1 MGASITYCMVNLQAI
16 ASHLSDTP
24 MIMYGTGRWAH
35 FNVKLHF
42 FVLSVFNVDIRR
54 NTYLSLYAQQ
64 YSATFWKRVLYTW
77 RSWLVTLTQLFV
89 PLFFTIMAL
98 TVIKVI
104 PKATNNPPL
113 LLNLQPFGTNNVVSS
128 SGNNT
133 TASPQTQKLAAVY
146 NKQFLEAG
154 VNNIYLNNESS
165 DESVSE
171 YLVKVG
177 EGSIGDYNNL
187 YMIAASFLQ
196 MNNSVNVTALFND
209 QSYHTPAI
217 TLNAIDNTLLQYY
230 VNNSYTLNT
239 INEPLPGSIKD
250 QIYDSLNLDFQGFT
264 IAFNVLFGM
273 AFLSSSFVVF
283 LIGERAVKAKHCQV
297 GAFPSNYKDT
307 MRDISI
313 LFCNVDYKFL

>member
-1 MGASITYCMVNLQAI
+1 M
-16 ASHLSDTP
+16 
-24 MIMYGTGRWAH
+24 
-35 FNVKLHF
+35 
-42 FVLSVFNVDIRR
+42 
-54 NTYLSLYAQQ
+54 SLYAQQ
-64 YSATFWKRVLYTW
+64 FSATFWKRVLYTW
-77 RSWLVTLTQLFV
+77 RSWLVTLTQLVV

-113 LLNLQPFGTNNVVSS
+113 LLNLQPFGTNYVVSS

-133 TASPQTQKLAAVY
+133 TSSPQTQKLADVY

-154 VNNIYLNNESS
+154 VNNIYLSNES

-171 YLVKVG
+171 YLIKVG

-196 MNNSVNVTALFND
+196 MNNSLNVTALFND

-297 GAFPSNYKDT
+297 GILSRIYKNLLK
-307 MRDISI
+307 ICQYYSI
-313 LFCNVDYKFL
+313 IFVM